1 MSLRIPSSPRGQR
14 CCRPAETDRDHTCSL
29 GVPGSLSYYISTSNH
44 VSKKLP
50 EVPKNIQSVTSGKS
64 TYIIYMLCVVMTVV
78 KHKTMKAGNVTVFNW
93 ATGKGRD
100 NVTFGL
106 GLKKGKKKIL
116 KFWFGSE
123 IVPKCKSCKKNKT
136 VTSPADANI
145 WRK

>member
-14 CCRPAETDRDHTCSL
+14 CCRPAETNHNSTCSL

-93 ATGKGRD
+93 ATGEGKRQCYIW
-100 NVTFGL
+100 TWA
-106 GLKKGKKKIL
+106 KKRKEKNTKIL
-116 KFWFGSE
+116 VWFQ
-123 IVPKCKSCKKNKT
+123 N
-136 VTSPADANI
+136 SP
-145 WRK
+145 

>member
-14 CCRPAETDRDHTCSL
+14 CCRPAETDRNHTCSL

-64 TYIIYMLCVVMTVV
+64 TYIIYMPCVVMTVV
-78 KHKTMKAGNVTVFNW
+78 KHKTMKAGNETVFNW
-93 ATGKGRD
+93 ATGEGKRPCYIW
-100 NVTFGL
+100 TWA
-106 GLKKGKKKIL
+106 KKRKEKIL